1 MRTLGW
7 VGLAYLYAV
16 SAVAGIPA
24 LLNDNVF
31 YFSDIFSLSVVVL
44 TASLIVFPI
53 VGLIAFALSRLPER
67 ARRLTGRW
75 VAFIAAVGIVDIF
88 LALFTLYLV
97 VTLYLVD
104 ILNWTWL
111 KHFIKNPIFAAIFVF
126 GGCLLPAGVIVY
138 MQSDKDGLIE
148 RVKHV
153 GSFALVMA
161 LLLIGYSVLS
171 SHGPAG
177 ESERGSEKGRHL
189 AFIVLDGWP
198 SQYLH
203 AYNPEA
209 PANAFDEVLG
219 DARVYLGAHTSFP
232 HTHQFFGT
240 LYNGDT
246 KVLGGD
252 WRGLR
257 STKSL
262 GARLQARNVGVRFM
276 NYHRSGIPDSSAA
289 NRSDHEGL
297 RSYFLTERYYWI
309 PQALGLD
316 YHIALSGPSIAKNF
330 KWFLPRAL
338 VKAANPSAY
347 SERENA
353 LTEVL
358 IPELR
363 RMRQKHRMSF
373 TLFHSAWARLGRN
386 SEKIGLLDLPGA
398 QKVDPNE
405 TAMLPVDEIRAN
417 NYRYDP
423 KFEPLVELRRQIAAI
438 KILRQGKLLREFI
451 TALRAD
457 PILSD
462 TVVVLTADHGT
473 MYAKGRLWYSYHPNR
488 ENVRVPLI
496 VFDSGMKGKDD
507 QLLTTPAL
515 SRAIDN
521 FFVRRKTSPRFEPTA
536 SADSPALTL
545 VRNAKLFKE
554 WYLVATYP
562 DKAYWINLHPD
573 GPGKTL
579 EMKIDGYRQTEIARF
594 DGAPPELAMVMKD
607 ILRSFG
613 IDRED
618 VHRAFR

>member
-16 SAVAGIPA
+16 FAVAGIPA
-24 LLNDNVF
+24 LLNDNLF
-31 YFSDIFSLSVVVL
+31 YFSDTFSLSVVVL
-44 TASLIVFPI
+44 AASLIVFPI

-75 VAFIAAVGIVDIF
+75 VAFIAAFGIVNIF

-111 KHFIKNPIFAAIFVF
+111 KHFLKNPTFAAIFVF

-177 ESERGSEKGRHL
+177 ERARGSEKGRHL

-209 PANAFDEVLG
+209 PGNALDEVLG

-232 HTHQFFGT
+232 HTPGYFGT

-246 KVLGGD
+246 QVAAGD
-252 WRGLR
+252 WRRLR

-262 GARLQARNVGVRFM
+262 GARLQARNIGVRFI
-276 NYHRSGIPDSSAA
+276 NFHRNGTPAASAA
-289 NRSDHEGL
+289 HRIDHKGL
-297 RSYFLTERYYWI
+297 HSYFLTERYYWI

-386 SEKIGLLDLPGA
+386 SEKIGVFDLPDA

-423 KFEPLVELRRQIAAI
+423 KLEPLVELQRQIAAI

-473 MYAKGRLWYSYHPNR
+473 IYAKGRLWYSYHPNR
-488 ENVRVPLI
+488 EVIRVPLI
-496 VFDSGMKGKDD
+496 VFDSGMKGKDG

-521 FFVRRKTSPRFEPTA
+521 FFVRTKTSPRFEPTA
-536 SADSPALTL
+536 SADPPALTL
-545 VRNAKLFKE
+545 LSNANLHKE
-554 WYLVATYP
+554 WFLVATYP

>member
-7 VGLAYLYAV
+7 VGLVYLYAV
-16 SAVAGIPA
+16 FAVAGFPA
-24 LLNDNVF
+24 LLHDRLF
-31 YFSDIFSLSVVVL
+31 YRSDIFSLSVVVL
-44 TASLIVFPI
+44 AASLIVFPI

-75 VAFIAAVGIVDIF
+75 VAFIAAVLIVGIF
-88 LALFTLYLV
+88 LALFMIYLGGV
-97 VTLYLVD
+97 
-104 ILNWTWL
+104 LNWTWL
-111 KHFIKNPIFAAIFVF
+111 NHFIKNAAIFVL
-126 GGCLLPAGVIVY
+126 GGCLLPAGVIIY

-153 GSFALVMA
+153 GNFTLVMA

-171 SHGPAG
+171 SHWPAG
-177 ESERGSEKGRHL
+177 ESARGSEKGRHL

-198 SQYLH
+198 GQYLH

-232 HTHQFFGT
+232 ETHVYFGT

-246 KVLGGD
+246 QVSAGAY
-252 WRGLR
+252 RRLR

-262 GARLQARNVGVRFM
+262 GARLQARNIGVRFI
-276 NYHRSGIPDSSAA
+276 NFHRNGIPASSAA
-289 NRSDHEGL
+289 HRSDHKGL
-297 RSYFLTERYYWI
+297 HSYFLTERYYWI

-316 YHIALSGPSIAKNF
+316 YHIVLSGPAISKNF
-330 KWFLPRAL
+330 KSSLPRAL
-338 VKAANPSAY
+338 FEAANPSAY
-347 SERENA
+347 SERENV

-363 RMRQKHRMSF
+363 RLRQKHRRSF
-373 TLFHSAWARLGRN
+373 TLFHSAWAGLGRN
-386 SEKIGLLDLPGA
+386 SEKIGRFDLLGA

-405 TAMLPVDEIRAN
+405 TAKLRVHEIRAN
-417 NYRYDP
+417 NWRYGP
-423 KFEPLVELRRQIAAI
+423 KLEPLVELQRQIVAI

-473 MYAKGRLWYSYHPNR
+473 IYSKGRLWYTYHPNR
-488 ENVRVPLI
+488 EVIRVPLI
-496 VFDSGMKGKDD
+496 VFDSGRKGKDG
-507 QLLTTPAL
+507 QLLTTPDL

-521 FFVRRKTSPRFEPTA
+521 FFVRTKTSPRFEPTA
-536 SADSPALTL
+536 LADPPALTL
-545 VRNAKLFKE
+545 TRNADLHKE
-554 WYLVATYP
+554 WFLVATYP

-573 GPGKTL
+573 GPGKTM
-579 EMKIDGYRQTEIARF
+579 EMKIEIDGYRQTEIARF

-613 IDRED
+613 IDREV
-618 VHRAFR
+618 VHKAFR